1 MSLRGRVIALV
12 ALVLLISVSVYV
24 AISVRSARNDLAAE
38 LGAARTGGL
47 QTVRSAF
54 EDLPRSDHPARDL
67 RQLVATFNGNRHV
80 TAVVRDQFGTISME
94 STAALAREA
103 APTWFIALL
112 RPRLDPVTVDVPDGR
127 GDVLTLRPDPAS
139 DIATFWSAAV
149 SAAGLFLVAVVL
161 GLALI
166 YWVIGRAL
174 APLDDLSRGLAAIG
188 ASGYRERVR
197 EEGPPELLSL
207 QRGFNAMAERLAEI
221 DERNR
226 ALEAQLLTIQDE
238 ERAEIARDLHDEI
251 GPHLFAVALDAEM
264 IGQSVSQGATESIP
278 DQVRSIK
285 AAVSYMQRQVREL
298 IAKLR
303 PTRAGE
309 LGLEAA
315 IADLISFWQ
324 ARQPDVEFVSEVAG
338 VDQWVPEK
346 LRDVIY
352 RVVQESVANALKH
365 AETRLVAI
373 TSKLEAGAIEFK
385 IANRGSAR
393 AARPEHQGLGLTSM
407 RERVNAAGGVLSID
421 RGSEGWTVV
430 VRFEK
435 HAIS

>member
-1 MSLRGRVIALV
+1 
-12 ALVLLISVSVYV
+12 
-24 AISVRSARNDLAAE
+24 
-38 LGAARTGGL
+38 
-47 QTVRSAF
+47 
-54 EDLPRSDHPARDL
+54 
-67 RQLVATFNGNRHV
+67 
-80 TAVVRDQFGTISME
+80 
-94 STAALAREA
+94 
-103 APTWFIALL
+103 
-112 RPRLDPVTVDVPDGR
+112 
-127 GDVLTLRPDPAS
+127 
-139 DIATFWSAAV
+139 
-149 SAAGLFLVAVVL
+149 
-161 GLALI
+161 
-166 YWVIGRAL
+166 
-174 APLDDLSRGLAAIG
+174 
-188 ASGYRERVR
+188 
-197 EEGPPELLSL
+197 
-207 QRGFNAMAERLAEI
+207 
-221 DERNR
+221 
-226 ALEAQLLTIQDE
+226 
-238 ERAEIARDLHDEI
+238 
-251 GPHLFAVALDAEM
+251 
-264 IGQSVSQGATESIP
+264 
-278 DQVRSIK
+278 
-285 AAVSYMQRQVREL
+285 
-298 IAKLR
+298 
-303 PTRAGE
+303 
-309 LGLEAA
+309 LEAA